1 LRFDEDEEEG
11 EPGGGS
17 GGGTGTVVIDASDQG
32 LAAGQFAVFYR
43 GEECL
48 GCGVILER
56 EGDARLR
63 ERDRAHRDEGEGGVG
78 WASERGGGRAAEVG
92 A

>member
-1 LRFDEDEEEG
+1 M
-11 EPGGGS
+11 
-17 GGGTGTVVIDASDQG
+17 VIDASDQG
-32 LAAGQFAVFYR
+32 LAAGQYAVFYR
-43 GEECL
+43 GDECL

-63 ERDRAHRDEGEGGVG
+63 ERDRAHRDEGEAGVG
-78 WASERGGGRAAEVG
+78 WASERGGGGPPTHG